1 MKTKPKAF
9 IQKEEISLS
18 LKEIK
23 NFQNQY
29 QPQSLLFIYIDIKT
43 IKYIKLLK

>member
-1 MKTKPKAF
+1 VKTKPKVF

-18 LKEIK
+18 LKEIR

-29 QPQSLLFIYIDIKT
+29 QPQSLLSIYIDIKT
-43 IKYIKLLK
+43 LLNISSY